1 MTKTFRV
8 QYDPAKN
15 VANKRKHKVSLADA
29 EAVFYDDMA
38 LEREDS
44 DHDEKRWIIM
54 GQDATGRVLVIAYTY
69 REPDFVR
76 VISARIASKN
86 ELHQYLE
93 GDL

>member
-1 MTKTFRV
+1 MKTFRV

-15 VANKRKHKVSLADA
+15 FANKRKHKVSLADA

-38 LEREDS
+38 LEREDN
-44 DHDEKRWIIM
+44 DHDEKRWIII

-76 VISARIASKN
+76 VISARVASKN
-86 ELHQYLE
+86 ELHQYLG

>member
-1 MTKTFRV
+1 MKTFRV

-38 LEREDS
+38 LEREDN

-76 VISARIASKN
+76 VISARVASKN
-86 ELHQYLE
+86 ELHQYLG